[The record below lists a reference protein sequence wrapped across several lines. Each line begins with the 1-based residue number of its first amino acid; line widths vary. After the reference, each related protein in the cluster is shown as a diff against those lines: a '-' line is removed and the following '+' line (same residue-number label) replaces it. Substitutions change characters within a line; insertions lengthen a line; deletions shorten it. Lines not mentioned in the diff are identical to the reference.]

1 MRYGN
6 GYVMIFLRVLLY
18 WRKLN
23 KMKHIIWF
31 IFMGSTIISADSY
44 FSLKGLKE
52 YNSMVS
58 NYSRKLTLNSSQTL
72 EEMKMMSKS
81 LKIIV
86 KKDSSKT
93 LFFNISDVSIG
104 NDIGLKINLELA
116 EFFNRD
122 NNEVLGITYF
132 DSQIVLLSS
141 EINDDVLDI
150 VEEMLEK
157 FKNQYISDNNF
168 ISNKQVK
175 HANFVNEMQYE
186 TNYEEAVKKAKIEN
200 KELFILI
207 TSNYCPW
214 CRKLESNILG
224 QQTVADRINKY
235 FVPLFLDISNSVYP
249 KELYDSS
256 ITPAIYIVNPKT
268 KNIEEKFIGYSN
280 RKLLLEFLLRKG
292 GIK

>member
-1 MRYGN
+1 MKYII
-6 GYVMIFLRVLLY
+6 YSIF
-18 WRKLN
+18 
-23 KMKHIIWF
+23 I
-31 IFMGSTIISADSY
+31 GSTIISADSY

-58 NYSRKLTLNSSQTL
+58 NYSKKLTLNSSQTL

-122 NNEVLGITYF
+122 NNEVLGITYL
-132 DSQIVLLSS
+132 DSKIVLLNS

-150 VEEMLEK
+150 IEEMLEK

-168 ISNKQVK
+168 IGNKQVK

-186 TNYEEAVKKAKIEN
+186 TNYEKAVKKAKIEN
-200 KELFILI
+200 KELFILL

-214 CRKLESNILG
+214 CRKLESNILE
-224 QQTVADRINKY
+224 QQTVADKINKY
-235 FVPLFLDISNSVYP
+235 FIPLFLDISNSVYP

-280 RKLLLEFLLRKG
+280 RKLLLEFLLKKDG
-292 GIK
+292 E